1 MPLNMQI
8 KTQGEWEHAAFSG
21 PINEDSE
28 LILGNFA
35 DQLGKNVVLNLKG
48 ITSVN
53 SCGVRAWINFI
64 RNIEGTRQLIFAECS
79 PEIVSQINMIPSFKG
94 SAKIESVFANFRCES
109 CDADRMILYKSG
121 SNMPTSSESITAAE
135 KCSSCGS
142 EMEMDEMPE
151 EFFSFLD
158 AA

>member
-8 KTQGEWEHAAFSG
+8 KTQGEWELAVFSG

-35 DQLGKNVVLNLKG
+35 DQLGKNVILNLKD

-64 RNIEGTRQLIFAECS
+64 RNIEGGRQLIFSECS

-94 SAKIESVFANFRCES
+94 NAKIDSVFANFRCES
-109 CDADRMILYKSG
+109 CGTEKMILYKSG
-121 SNMPTSSESITAAE
+121 SNMPATSDSVLAAE
-135 KCSSCGS
+135 KCASCGS